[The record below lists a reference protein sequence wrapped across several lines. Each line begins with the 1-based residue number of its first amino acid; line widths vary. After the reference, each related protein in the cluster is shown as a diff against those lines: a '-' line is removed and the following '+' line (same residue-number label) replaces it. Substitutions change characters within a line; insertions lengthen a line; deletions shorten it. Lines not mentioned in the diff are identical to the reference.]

1 MIQQLLVLLS
11 VFVCCAETRAKI
23 PSKFLS
29 TAINQSIVVQTVAS
43 DKLLIAHRPDQLL
56 IPASLT
62 KLVTTAAVLDK
73 WGSTHSFVTPVM
85 HSGQRRGKT
94 IAGNLVMVGAGD
106 PYLVSEK
113 MWDFASQVKNL
124 GINRVE
130 GQVLIDNSLFSA
142 KVDQVTATSTNA
154 YDAPVTAFGIDFNT
168 VTISVLPGTQVGAQA
183 RVTLFPFRLDS
194 VKIHNRVVTVRG
206 GKGSRVE
213 AVRTRG
219 RSGIQIVVTGRVA
232 IDRQQPLTLYRSI
245 NEPQRVA
252 SDYVRNFLRQH
263 DVQVLGKKL
272 SATRR
277 LTPLTTIKGYP
288 LNYIVKGLNTFSN
301 NYIADVLLKK
311 LVPNGDGSVY
321 LQNYLRRQVGIR
333 SKFILRDGSGL
344 NPNNRL
350 SARQVTTLLTHVA
363 QRMKIFPD
371 FIASLPA
378 SGLEG
383 TVSERLADYRGLI
396 RLKTAT
402 LTSPFSVSGIAGY
415 YLSARHGLVAFAII
429 SNGRPDRSQPSIVS
443 LRRQQDQLLAHLV
456 TKV

>member
-1 MIQQLLVLLS
+1 MVRLFVLLS
-11 VFVCCAETRAKI
+11 SVVILPSNVLAKI
-23 PSKFLS
+23 PGLS
-29 TAINQSIVVQTVAS
+29 NAIFQGVAVQTVAS
-43 DKLLIAHRPDQLL
+43 NKLLVAHNPDQLL

-73 WGSTHSFVTPVM
+73 WGSTHSFVTRVM
-85 HSGQRRGKT
+85 HSGQRRGNT
-94 IAGNLVMVGAGD
+94 IKGNLVMVGAGD

-130 GQVLIDNSLFSA
+130 GQILIDNGLFPA

-154 YDAPVTAFGIDFNT
+154 YDAPVTAFGINFNT
-168 VTISVLPGTQVGAQA
+168 VTISVLPGTQIGKPAK
-183 RVTLFPFRLDS
+183 VTLFPFALDS
-194 VKIHNRVVTVRG
+194 VQIHNRVVTVAN

-219 RSGIQIVVTGRVA
+219 RSSIKIIVSGRIA
-232 IDRQQPLTLYRSI
+232 IDRRQPLTLYRSI

-272 SATRR
+272 YAHRR

-311 LVPNGDGSVY
+311 LVPSGNGSVY
-321 LQNYLRRQVGIR
+321 LQDYLQQQVGIR
-333 SKFILRDGSGL
+333 SKFVLRDGSGL
-344 NPNNRL
+344 NPDNKL
-350 SARQVTTLLTHVA
+350 TARQLTTLLTHVA
-363 QRMKIFPD
+363 QRMDLFPD

-402 LTSPFSVSGIAGY
+402 LSSPFSVSGLAGY
-415 YLSARHGLVAFAII
+415 YLSTRHGLVAFAILA
-429 SNGRPDRSQPSIVS
+429 NGRPDRSQPTIVN
-443 LRRQQDQLLAHLV
+443 LRQQQDRLLTYLV
-456 TKV
+456 NKF